1 MRLLGAAV
9 RWLAWGLLGLAA
21 LTGVAISIAQLLAVS
36 DVTRP
41 LIARILVREVDAAL
55 PGHLEL
61 GGLAVLPNGGV
72 ELRELK
78 VFDPDGE
85 LVLAVDRVRVYAD
98 VRRLRSRVIG
108 LDAEIDGPSVLLRD
122 EPGGGLSLVRAF
134 VPAGGPKPERAEPAR
149 REGAPRGPSWTIR
162 VGSLAIHRADV
173 WWIDAAGET
182 RLEADGL
189 ELSARAVIA
198 PDRDRLQLSL
208 RGAARLPIEA
218 PLELDVRGA
227 RNGDRVAVPVLRA
240 RVGGT
245 AAEALGEWDLG
256 KRAGRVALVH
266 AEVERDRVRAL
277 LPATP
282 AGGDLALA
290 AFAESDGRT
299 ATAAVHLDPAPGAQG
314 GRGDAA
320 LAARL
325 DGARALGADVDLDRM
340 DPSRLHAAAP
350 RGIVTL
356 RARGGVAGV
365 SLAAL
370 RGQATV
376 ALAPSRLRD
385 GAVGPIDADVAIEP
399 GIWDVR
405 RLTARAPGL
414 ALDGSGRW
422 REGGAVG
429 GKFTVASDDLAAAI
443 RNLEA
448 LLETKLPALSGKVR
462 AQAALSGT
470 AAAPALQASVEAPR
484 LGVGGVTVAGTRAEV
499 QVAGPVAT
507 VTGRVDA
514 EVAALRSGRDELA
527 RALLLRAD
535 LSGGVAVL
543 SASAAVPALGR
554 DPVSLQA
561 RARREGPKNEA
572 LLVEEL
578 ALGYPG
584 TRYALV
590 RPARV
595 LLAGPSVDAL
605 ELAAGEQRIRLAGG
619 LGARGALSARVGL
632 TAVRL
637 EGLPRGLLPPEVGGT
652 VTGEAEAVGTTKR
665 PQVKARLEV
674 AGGRWR
680 TLDALQLRAAATWDG
695 AARRLS
701 ATASGTRGETTVD
714 VTGDLPLPLA
724 GRPAAPVTTTV
735 RLAKVPVADVLRA
748 AEPDA
753 EPLPVSGVLGGEA
766 NLGGTVG
773 QPVLGAS
780 LQVERGAWEDLE
792 GIALALTARAAGQA
806 VAMDAQLDLGGARAA
821 TARGDVRLTVDD
833 LFVHPA
839 ALGRGFGSAPL
850 TADVALPGLD
860 VAQLSGHAGLPDGLA
875 GKLSGTVHL
884 EGTADA
890 PRGQAALAVASGTV
904 AGYHDV
910 GAQLAVT
917 ADAARTAATAEVAL
931 AGEPVIR
938 ARAALDAPLR
948 RLATKAGLRAA
959 PLSVTA
965 DLSGT
970 QGAVAQA
977 AGPDVPVT
985 GTLSGRVAAS
995 GTLAAPRVE
1004 AELDAKD
1011 LRVDGQPLGKVAAR
1025 LRSADGKAE
1034 AQVALDPTAGGAL
1047 TAALT
1052 LDAALSIDTTGDA
1065 IRKAPAQ
1072 ASLDARA
1079 LGLGFLPAL
1088 LPGTVRIAS
1097 GTLDAHLTARGPLA
1111 KLSPRGTLTVTDG
1124 RVAVSEYGDWS
1135 GIAVETSLTD
1145 DGVELPRLEAHR
1157 GAGWLRAHA
1166 AVRGLRE
1173 GAGKL
1178 TGRVEVSQ
1186 LTLVRAGMDLATV
1199 DLKVDA
1205 SGAVTSKLLDARLD
1219 VRSAKVRLPKK
1230 APRTL
1235 QPLSERSDIV
1245 VGPRPRQRPRRGG
1258 AAPAGGADAAGAR
1271 RAAARETFET
1281 RVRAVAPGDVLVVS
1295 DNPRLQLELRADVTY
1310 ELQAS
1315 GDYANGTVEV
1325 VRGFVEPLGGRTFDV
1340 RRGKVT
1346 FTGAAPKNAVL
1357 DVEAVWEN
1365 PTANVTVKVAGELAD
1380 PDINLTSEPAMDE
1393 SSIALLIAT
1402 GRTEFKPGAE
1412 GASSVTGEEAGRA
1425 AAGAV
1430 ATQLFRNVVADKLP
1444 FDVSFESST
1453 IRAGRYVTDNIY
1465 VAYTRRLDAQTVTT
1479 GKAQNEDEVRIEYQ
1493 ITPRWTFESRYGEVQ
1508 SNVSL
1513 LWSRDY

>member
-1 MRLLGAAV
+1 MRVVGAAL
-9 RWLAWGLLGLAA
+9 RGLAWALLGLGA
-21 LTGVAISIAQLLAVS
+21 LAGVAVSIAQLLAAS

-41 LIARILVREVDAAL
+41 LVARILVRQVDAAL

-61 GGLAVLPNGGV
+61 GGLSVLPNGGV

-85 LVLAVDRVRVYAD
+85 LVLAVDRVRVFAD
-98 VRRLRSRVIG
+98 LRRLRSRVVG
-108 LDAEIDGPSVLLRD
+108 VDAEIDGPSVLLRE

-134 VPAGGPKPERAEPAR
+134 APAGGPKPAVEPAR
-149 REGAPRGPSWTIR
+149 REGAARGPPWTIR
-162 VGSLAIHRADV
+162 VGSLTIHRADV
-173 WWIDAAGET
+173 WWVDAAGDT
-182 RLEADGL
+182 RLETDGL
-189 ELSARAVIA
+189 EVSARAVIA

-208 RGAARLPIEA
+208 RGAARLPIAA

-227 RNGDRVAVPVLRA
+227 RDGDHVRVPVLRA
-240 RVGGT
+240 KVGGT

-277 LPATP
+277 LPGAP
-282 AGGDLALA
+282 PGGDLALA
-290 AFAESDGRT
+290 AYAESDGTT
-299 ATAAVHLDPAPGAQG
+299 ASAALHLDPAPGALG

-350 RGIVTL
+350 RGAVTL
-356 RARGGVAGV
+356 RARGGVAGA
-365 SLAAL
+365 SIAAL

-385 GAVGPIDADVAIEP
+385 GAVGPVDAEMAVEP
-399 GIWDVR
+399 GTWDVR
-405 RLTARAPGL
+405 RLAARAPGL
-414 ALDGSGRW
+414 AVAGSGRW

-429 GKFTVASDDLAAAI
+429 GKFTVASDDLAAAT

-470 AAAPALQASVEAPR
+470 AEAPAVQASVEAPA
-484 LGVGGVTVAGTRAEV
+484 LGIGGVTAAGTRAEV

-507 VTGRVDA
+507 ATGRVDA
-514 EVAALRSGRDELA
+514 EIAALRSGRDELA
-527 RALLLRAD
+527 RALLVRAD
-535 LSGGVAVL
+535 LSGGTAVL
-543 SASAAVPALGR
+543 SASAAVPALGH

-561 RARREGPKNEA
+561 RARREGPKGET
-572 LLVEEL
+572 LLVDEL

-595 LLAGPSVDAL
+595 ILAGPSVDAL

-619 LGARGALSARVGL
+619 LGSRGALSARIAL
-632 TAVRL
+632 TALRL
-637 EGLPRGLLPPEVGGT
+637 EGLPRGLLPPELGGT
-652 VTGEAEAVGTTKR
+652 VTGEAEALGTTKR
-665 PQVKARLEV
+665 PQVTARLEV

-680 TLDALQLRAAATWDG
+680 TLDALQLRVAATWDG
-695 AARRLS
+695 AARRLG
-701 ATASGTRGETTVD
+701 ATASGARGEMTVD
-714 VTGDLPLPLA
+714 VVGELPLPLA
-724 GRPAAPVTTTV
+724 GRPSAPVTATV
-735 RLAKVPVADVLRA
+735 RLAKVPIADVLRA
-748 AEPDA
+748 AEADA
-753 EPLPVSGVLGGEA
+753 GALPLSGLLAGEA
-766 NLGGTVG
+766 TLGGTVG
-773 QPVLGAS
+773 APVLGAS
-780 LQVERGAWEDLE
+780 AQVEQGAWEDLE
-792 GIALALTARAAGQA
+792 GLGLSLTARAKGEAM
-806 VAMDAQLDLGGARAA
+806 AMDAELDLGGARAA
-821 TARGDVRLTVDD
+821 TARGDLRLPVDD
-833 LFVHPA
+833 LLVQPA
-839 ALGRGFGSAPL
+839 ALGRAFLAAPL
-850 TADVALPGLD
+850 TADLALPGLD
-860 VAQLSGHAGLPDGLA
+860 LALVSGRAGLPDGLG

-890 PRGQAALAVASGTV
+890 PRGQAALAVAAGKV

-917 ADAARTAATAEVAL
+917 ADAARTSATAEVAL

-938 ARAALDAPLR
+938 ARAALESPLR

-959 PLSVTA
+959 PLSATA
-965 DLSGT
+965 DLSGSE
-970 QGAVAQA
+970 AALAQA
-977 AGPDVPVT
+977 AGPDVPVV
-985 GTLSGRVAAS
+985 GTVSGRAGAS

-1004 AELDAKD
+1004 AQLDAKD
-1011 LRVDGQPLGKVAAR
+1011 LRVDGQPLGKVVAR
-1025 LRSADGKAE
+1025 LRSGDGKAAAE
-1034 AQVALDPTAGGAL
+1034 VALDPAAGGAL

-1052 LDAALSIDTTGDA
+1052 LDAALSIDTTGEA
-1065 IRKAPAQ
+1065 LRSAPAL

-1088 LPGTVRIAS
+1088 LPGTVRVAS

-1124 RVAVSEYGDWS
+1124 RLAVSEYGDWS

-1145 DGVELPRLEAHR
+1145 DGLELPRLEAHR
-1157 GAGWLRAHA
+1157 GPGWLRAHA
-1166 AVRGLRE
+1166 AVRGLRD

-1178 TGRVEVSQ
+1178 TGRIETSQ
-1186 LTLVRAGMDLATV
+1186 LTLARAGMDLATV

-1230 APRTL
+1230 APRAL
-1235 QPLSERSDIV
+1235 QPLAQRSDIV
-1245 VGPRPRQRPRRGG
+1245 VGPRPRQRPRRAA
-1258 AAPAGGADAAGAR
+1258 AAPAGGGDAAGAR
-1271 RAAARETFET
+1271 PAAAREQPFET
-1281 RVRAVAPGDVLVVS
+1281 RVRAVAPGGILVVS
-1295 DNPRLQLELRADVTY
+1295 DNPRLQLEFRADVTY

-1315 GDYANGTVEV
+1315 GDYANGSVEV

-1365 PTANVTVKVAGELAD
+1365 PTAIVTVKVAGELAD
-1380 PDINLTSEPAMDE
+1380 PEIKLTSEPAMDE
-1393 SSIALLIAT
+1393 QQIALLIAT
-1402 GRTEFKPGAE
+1402 GRTEFKPGGE
-1412 GASSVTGEEAGRA
+1412 GAGSVTGEEAGRA

-1453 IRAGRYVTDNIY
+1453 VRAGRYVTDKIY
-1465 VAYTRRLDAQTVTT
+1465 VAYTRRLDPQTVGT

-1513 LWSRDY
+1513 VWSRDY